1 MNGLSVLA
9 ATQSI
14 RTGIS
19 VALLEIFI
27 GAIAANTIG
36 LAAAPWVDYLAGLG
50 AIILAFLC
58 GAEVQLDA
66 VRDRAWANV
75 SIGAGA
81 FLSPFLAVFLFSYAA
96 AGWTASQS
104 LLAAIAL
111 STTSYQQPKVLT
123 RQGGSLRHRYVNRCC
138 LH

>member
-1 MNGLSVLA
+1 LLAAVWMGLSVLA
-9 ATQSI
+9 AMLSM

-19 VALLEIFI
+19 VALIEIFI

-58 GAEVQLDA
+58 GAEVKWDA

-81 FLSPFLAVFLFSYAA
+81 FLAPFLCVFLFAHMI
-96 AGWTASQS
+96 AGWTAISACRNS
-104 LLAAIAL
+104 SVDHL
-111 STTSYQQPKVLT
+111 
-123 RQGGSLRHRYVNRCC
+123 CC
-138 LH
+138 ACLYDHL

>member
-1 MNGLSVLA
+1 MGYVWLLAAVWMGLSVLA
-9 ATQSI
+9 ATLSI

-19 VALLEIFI
+19 VALTEIFI

-81 FLSPFLAVFLFSYAA
+81 FLLAVSCRLSVLLMLLS
-96 AGWTASQS
+96 AGQ
-104 LLAAIAL
+104 LLNL
-111 STTSYQQPKVLT
+111 
-123 RQGGSLRHRYVNRCC
+123 C
-138 LH
+138 LPR